1 MKKNIFILLLAFSF
15 NLLALDL
22 DSARS
27 SGKVEELADGYL
39 KASDASAET
48 LVQEVNAKRK
58 AHYEEVAKK
67 TNVPVEE
74 VAKAAALKIKEKL
87 GK

>member
-1 MKKNIFILLLAFSF
+1 MKKNIFILMLALSF

-27 SGKVEELADGYL
+27 SGKVEEQADGYL
-39 KASDASAET
+39 KALDASAQT
-48 LVQEVNAKRK
+48 LVSDVNAKRK